1 MDQQLSLNWVALVE
15 EAKRRRKTLGFTQ
28 QRLAALA
35 SISTPTVS
43 RFENH
48 KEDIQLSS
56 ILAILKVLGMLDTTA
71 SAEG

>member
-1 MDQQLSLNWVALVE
+1 MERQFQLNWTALVE
-15 EAKRRRKTLGFTQ
+15 EALRRRKALGLTQ

-56 ILAILKVLGMLDTTA
+56 ILAILKVLGMLEIVST
-71 SAEG
+71 E

>member
-1 MDQQLSLNWVALVE
+1 MERQFQLNWTALVE
-15 EAKRRRKTLGFTQ
+15 EALRRRKALGLTQ

-35 SISTPTVS
+35 NISTPTVS

-56 ILAILKVLGMLDTTA
+56 ILAILKVLGMLEI
-71 SAEG
+71 SSS